1 MEIRRGDILWVEFH
15 SGNGH
20 VQRGRRPCVV
30 VSTNRVNSYARVI
43 NVVPGTTNLERKN
56 NPVHL
61 IIKNIDVNG
70 YMGKD
75 TMFLIE
81 QITAIDTDQ
90 VLGKAG
96 FVNANT
102 LETIIELIKKQLGIG
117 KEQVDEQT
125 KQK

>member
-1 MEIRRGDILWVEFH
+1 MDIRRGDILWVEFH

-30 VSTNRVNSYARVI
+30 VSTDRVNSYSRII
-43 NVVPGTTNLERKN
+43 NVIPGTTNLEKKT

-61 IIKNIDVNG
+61 IIKNNEVNG
-70 YMGKD
+70 FMGKD

-90 VLGKAG
+90 VLSKAG
-96 FVNANT
+96 SVSTNT
-102 LETIIELIKKQLGIG
+102 LASINELIKKQLGIG
-117 KEQVDEQT
+117 KEQVNE
-125 KQK
+125 